1 MKLGDLTQLSGTL
14 SKATSVAEQN
24 SNTVIVS
31 EV

>member
-14 SKATSVAEQN
+14 NKATSVAEQN